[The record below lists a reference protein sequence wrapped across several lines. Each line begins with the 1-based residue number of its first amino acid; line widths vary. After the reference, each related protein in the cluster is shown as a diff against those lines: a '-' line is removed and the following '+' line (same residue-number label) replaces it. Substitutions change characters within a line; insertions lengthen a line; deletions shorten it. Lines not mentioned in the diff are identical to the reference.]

1 MLNEILT
8 EMKNDNGGSFPETA
22 KLKKKDFKDWQEM
35 MKAYILLDYV
45 KDGDLTLI
53 YMGKKHVASYNNK
66 TQEVYGKNLQFI
78 KGIN

>member
-1 MLNEILT
+1 MLKEIL
-8 EMKNDNGGSFPETA
+8 ESKENKGSTFPETA
-22 KLKKKDFKDWQEM
+22 KLGKKDFKDWQEM

-53 YMGKKHVASYNNK
+53 YMGNKHVASYNNK